1 MKDSSSSGGRMPVP
15 RPGII
20 RRAGGP
26 PKVTEP
32 TASIATIR
40 TGRCHSR
47 KNRAQP
53 ISVPVVPAPTN
64 STSRSGKSRA
74 IAGAVVR
81 QCALQ
86 FPGFV
91 YWLSHTYR
99 SSEAQS
105 LRT

>member
-1 MKDSSSSGGRMPVP
+1 MR
-15 RPGII
+15 RPGS
-20 RRAGGP
+20 A
-26 PKVTEP
+26 PKLTEP
-32 TASIATIR
+32 AASTATMR

-47 KNRAQP
+47 NQRAQP
-53 ISVPVVPAPTN
+53 IRVPVVPAPTN
-64 STSRSGKSRA
+64 STSMSGKSRA

-81 QCALQ
+81 LCARQL
-86 FPGFV
+86 PGFV